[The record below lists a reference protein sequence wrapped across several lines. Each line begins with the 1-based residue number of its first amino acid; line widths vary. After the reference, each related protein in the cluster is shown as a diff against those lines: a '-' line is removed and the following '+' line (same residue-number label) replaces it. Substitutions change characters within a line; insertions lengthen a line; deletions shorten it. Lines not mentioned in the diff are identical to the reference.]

1 VRTEIVVALIGSLST
16 ILAAAIGAY
25 AAIKKD
31 MAAAAAAAPPGAT
44 PARVTL
50 RKYPKEFGLIG
61 VGVLLAIIVLGVGY
75 AFGRSADARR
85 AELERQAEIGR
96 QIKSFSSLL
105 ADGLAKQ
112 RRYVIPAAI
121 MLISLERT
129 ADGKSINSDRHM
141 IYELQGLSD
150 ISKDPGKNADA
161 FVEQY
166 HSHYN
171 VDQVAG
177 ADPEHIQED
186 RPGMKQWN
194 VWFDLARGERRSVV
208 TGSHVIMPI
217 SVSAP
222 HSEHM
227 FDGLTATQDAFCYPN
242 TDGDVIEEF
251 VIVVQSESLDI
262 YLPTDGDDDA
272 VLQRGTQR
280 QSVHADMFISKASA
294 HKHKSLVT
302 RFRNLQK
309 GDVVGLRVGWR
320 INSK

>member
-1 VRTEIVVALIGSLST
+1 MRTEIIVALIGSFST
-16 ILAAAIGAY
+16 IFAAVIGAY

-31 MAAAAAAAPPGAT
+31 MAAAAAAAPGTT
-44 PARVTL
+44 PTRVTL

-61 VGVLLAIIVLGVGY
+61 VGLVLAVIVLGVGY
-75 AFGRSADARR
+75 TFGRSADARR
-85 AELERQAEIGR
+85 AELQRQAEIGR
-96 QIKSFSSLL
+96 QIKSYASVV

-112 RRYVIPAAI
+112 RRYIIPVAV
-121 MLISLERT
+121 MLISLEHS
-129 ADGKSINSDRHM
+129 ADAKSINSDRHM

-171 VDQVAG
+171 VDQIAG

-194 VWFDLARGERRSVV
+194 VWFDLARGERRSVI
-208 TGSHVIMPI
+208 TGSQVVMPT

-272 VLQRGTQR
+272 VLQRGTER
-280 QSVHADMFISKASA
+280 QSVHADMFISKAST
-294 HKHKSLVT
+294 HKHRSLVA

-309 GDVVGLRVGWR
+309 GDVVGLRVGWK
-320 INSK
+320 I